1 MIYCIKNIAGV
12 IMKVDDTDK
21 KIMNVLLDDPTLS
34 VRDIGKKVN
43 VSAVTVLKRIKELEK
58 NKVIKSYTTY
68 IDYSLMGYDLD
79 VLIKMRVSKGKMFE
93 IEGKIANHKNVF
105 AVYDTTGDFDALII
119 AKFKNRKSL
128 DVFVKKI
135 QTYPFVERTETL
147 MILNTIKE
155 KFISIE

>member
-1 MIYCIKNIAGV
+1 MRIDE
-12 IMKVDDTDK
+12 MDK
-21 KIMNVLLDDPTLS
+21 KIINVLLENPNFS
-34 VRDIGKKVN
+34 VRDIGKKVG

-68 IDYSLMGYDLD
+68 IDYSQIGYDLD
-79 VLIKMRVSKGKMFE
+79 VLIKIRVSKGKMFE
-93 IEGKIANHKNVF
+93 IEEKIATHKNVF

-119 AKFKNRKSL
+119 AKFKNRKGL
-128 DVFVKKI
+128 DLFIKKI

-155 KFISIE
+155 RFIPVE